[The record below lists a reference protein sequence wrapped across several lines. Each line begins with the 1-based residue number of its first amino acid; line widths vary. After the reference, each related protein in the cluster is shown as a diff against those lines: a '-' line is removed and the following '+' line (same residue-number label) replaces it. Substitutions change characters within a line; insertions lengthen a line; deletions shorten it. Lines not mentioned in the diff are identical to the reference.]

1 MNKFYLKF
9 LWFQAPG
16 ILGSFTHYE
25 TNDRP
30 NFVLRNL
37 HTLMSHSKVKNVGA
51 YKQSML
57 RHIMKGKPKKTT
69 FALSFRINDKE
80 LILYLIN
87 TKLPR
92 KEVKTGSFESNLRC
106 RVETLHSTT
115 IWCQRVSIEP
125 YRN

>member
-1 MNKFYLKF
+1 MFSWLKPFKLNIIVLYTIPLNKINKFYLKF
-9 LWFQAPG
+9 LWFQIPG

-57 RHIMKGKPKKTT
+57 RHFMKGKSKKTT
-69 FALSFRINDKE
+69 FALI
-80 LILYLIN
+80 
-87 TKLPR
+87 
-92 KEVKTGSFESNLRC
+92 
-106 RVETLHSTT
+106 
-115 IWCQRVSIEP
+115 
-125 YRN
+125 